1 MEIEERVTALLEEER
16 NMPSEDRLLG
26 LDRLFD
32 DSGEPPPKNA
42 LEQKLDAMPADE
54 LRAISEEVCRRIN
67 HLIKFF
73 ERFQGAKQ
81 IGHEQNR
88 HYLSMRI
95 EVMRLLWLY
104 LKTAGE
110 NYDFSRIQGIKKII
124 FSNQQEV

>member
-26 LDRLFD
+26 IDRLFD
-32 DSGEPPPKNA
+32 DSGEPPPRNV

-67 HLIKFF
+67 HLIRFF
-73 ERFQGAKQ
+73 ERFQHAEE
-81 IGHEQNR
+81 IGPEQNR

-104 LKTAGE
+104 LQTAGE
-110 NYDFSRIQGIKKII
+110 NFDFSRIRGIKKIV
-124 FSNQQEV
+124 FPNQQ

>member
-1 MEIEERVTALLEEER
+1 MEIEEKVTALLEEER

-26 LDRLFD
+26 LDKLFD
-32 DSGEPPPKNA
+32 DSGGTAPKNA
-42 LEQKLDAMPADE
+42 LEQKIDAMPPDE

-81 IGHEQNR
+81 IGPKQNR
-88 HYLSMRI
+88 HYLNIRL
-95 EVMRLLWLY
+95 EVTRLLWLY

-124 FSNQQEV
+124 FPNQQEV